1 LNSDA
6 LLCGNVG
13 NFGVDKTVVAQ
24 AAYQAV
30 MMFDTRTD
38 RQHLKTVRF
47 VNFDAPTTSVF
58 VAVCKS
64 LHESSAAAVEV
75 VGKREMDEAKSA
87 EGGGLQSVPDTLKKW
102 KTSETDNSVDA
113 QLQTA
118 GQSDAVQSESF
129 TVSPR
134 SLTAAEGWK
143 PVAECADQYKMV
155 TPGGVA
161 VEIYRGNLL
170 DEKVDAIVNPAN
182 SQLLHGGGAARVI
195 AEAAGSKLQDEC
207 RAYISE
213 HNELKV
219 TQAMHTTAGRLNPPV
234 VYVIHVVGPSAA
246 DFSDPVDLH
255 QAVFDSFYNC
265 LLHANNHLEVSSM
278 SIPAIS
284 SGE

>member
-1 LNSDA
+1 M
-6 LLCGNVG
+6 
-13 NFGVDKTVVAQ
+13 VAQ

-30 MMFDTRTD
+30 MTFDKRTD

-58 VAVCKS
+58 VSVCKS
-64 LHESSAAAVEV
+64 LHESSSTAVEV
-75 VGKREMDEAKSA
+75 ASTREMDEDKNA
-87 EGGGLQSVPDTLKKW
+87 EDDDSQSVPDTLKKR
-102 KTSETDNSVDA
+102 KTLETDVGVDG
-113 QLQTA
+113 QLQTS
-118 GQSDAVQSESF
+118 GQSDAVQSQSF
-129 TVSPR
+129 AVSP
-134 SLTAAEGWK
+134 SNLAATESPK
-143 PVAECADQYKMV
+143 LVAECADQYKVV
-155 TPGGVA
+155 TPGGVT

-182 SQLLHGGGAARVI
+182 SQLLHGGGAARAI
-195 AEAAGSKLQDEC
+195 AEAAGSELQDEC

-213 HNELKV
+213 HSELKV

-234 VYVIHVVGPSAA
+234 MYVIHVVGPSAA
-246 DFSDPVDLH
+246 DFPDPVNLH

-265 LLHANNHLEVSSM
+265 LLHANNRLEVSSL